1 MKAKLLLII
10 TVGSLFLQVNNLNAQ
25 SFKLKNYRVTIK
37 GTSSLHEWE
46 SVVEKVE
53 GKGYYTL
60 QNNELVDVKDVV
72 IKIPVT
78 SIKSTKGK
86 TMDNKTYEAFHHEK
100 FPHIIFTLN
109 TEKINGATSTIS
121 AAGNLAMGGA
131 TNQINLSISYK
142 LLPNGE
148 LQLTGSK
155 TLLMTDFKMQPPT
168 AMMGTIKVGNEV
180 LVTFDITLINNKEIL

>member
-1 MKAKLLLII
+1 
-10 TVGSLFLQVNNLNAQ
+10 
-25 SFKLKNYRVTIK
+25 
-37 GTSSLHEWE
+37 
-46 SVVEKVE
+46 
-53 GKGYYTL
+53 
-60 QNNELVDVKDVV
+60 
-72 IKIPVT
+72 
-78 SIKSTKGK
+78 
-86 TMDNKTYEAFHHEK
+86 
-100 FPHIIFTLN
+100 FTLN

-155 TLLMTDFKMQPPT
+155 TFLMTDFKMQPPT